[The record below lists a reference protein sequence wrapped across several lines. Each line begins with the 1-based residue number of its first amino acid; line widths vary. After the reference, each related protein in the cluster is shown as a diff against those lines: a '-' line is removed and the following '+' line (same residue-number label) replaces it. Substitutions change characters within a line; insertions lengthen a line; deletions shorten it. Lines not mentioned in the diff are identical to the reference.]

1 MLKKSLLLGSTA
13 VLSAA
18 IATPA
23 SAQVEEIIV
32 TATKREQTL
41 QEIPIAVS
49 VTTGETIEQATILD
63 ISDLQTVVPSLR
75 VTQLQNAGATNF
87 IIRGFGNGANNPGI
101 EPSVGVFIDGVYR
114 SRSGAQIGDLPR
126 LNRSE
131 VLRGPQSTL
140 FGKNAS
146 VGVISLVTEKPSFEP
161 TGEFELTYGNFN
173 QVRGKA
179 YYSQGVGDDFA
190 YAISGG
196 FNRRDGFSESLQP
209 GVDDLNDRD
218 RFNLRFD
225 SIYQVN
231 DDTEFRFIADYSEI
245 NEVCCVAQFTDAFT
259 GAAPVLNGIPV
270 GTDQNGAALFG
281 ALSNPGLVGLTLSQ
295 PLDFNDPNDPFTF
308 TNNVNSAPINN
319 IQDFGFSGQV
329 DTLLAGID
337 TTLILAYRENENFA
351 NIDAD
356 FSNIDFLGTSITSS
370 DISTFTAEL
379 RFNGTSFDNRLNWT
393 LGGFYFDEDIVAED
407 GLRFGV
413 DTRPAIEFLGA
424 AGAGLTI
431 PEIQATFSGLEAV
444 NGFAPGTF
452 FGADLATDEVG
463 NLNNQSFNLFANFDF
478 EVTDKFTLT
487 VGGAYTRDEK
497 DFDIFQSS
505 NNEFSFLDLT
515 DFSTVGPIL
524 IGGGIEATLP
534 GAIADATANVLPGAI
549 QGALGAEFP
558 GAFGGLAAAG
568 LIPGSDFTPE
578 NVAAVQALGA
588 IPGVLPDG
596 GAAAFAGFEAAV
608 TAGTTA
614 AVIDG
619 TTDAVTQGVTAAVAG
634 SDLTNP
640 ANNPLLGFQAL
651 QLVPQTVGL
660 PNGFE
665 DTNIVDDDISFT
677 VRGAYD
683 VTNNINVYASYST
696 GFKASS
702 VNLSRNSAPLLTDF
716 LDANGRPIAEAFG
729 LLPNN
734 TTVRLVP
741 TADFPVGQLID
752 NETLDSDIP
761 ADGVANN
768 LTASNFGTRFAEPE
782 ETTNIEI
789 GLKASYENFAINIA
803 AFDLEVEGFQ
813 SNVFVGN
820 GFVLANAGE
829 QSARGVE
836 WDATW
841 TPIEPLTLTFA
852 GTYLDAEFDE
862 FIGSQDIF
870 GALNDV
876 SGQQP
881 AGVPPLSLAGS
892 ATWNHTFQNGW
903 AGFLRGDIAYES
915 NTPILDVFES
925 IDAGAGTVAAA
936 GGTVPLGSLT
946 NFANIDRTQLLV
958 NAGIGLDFDNGF
970 ALQGFVRNLTDD
982 EFLVSSFPIPGLTGL
997 FAGYPNAPRTYG
1009 ITGRY
1014 SF

>member
-1 MLKKSLLLGSTA
+1 MLKKSLLLGSTL

-23 SAQVEEIIV
+23 IAQVDDEIIV

-41 QEIPIAVS
+41 QEVPIAVS
-49 VTTGETIEQATILD
+49 VTSGLTIEQATILD
-63 ISDLQTVVPSLR
+63 IADLQTVVPSLR

-87 IIRGFGNGANNPGI
+87 IIRGFGNGANNAGI

-161 TGEFELTYGNFN
+161 TGEIELTYGNFN
-173 QVRGKA
+173 QARIKG
-179 YYSQGVGDDFA
+179 YYSQGVGDNFA
-190 YAISGG
+190 YALSGG
-196 FNRRDGFSESLQP
+196 YNSRDGFSESLQP
-209 GVDDLNDRD
+209 GVDDLNDRN
-218 RFNLRFD
+218 RFNIRFD
-225 SIYQVN
+225 SIYQPN
-231 DDTEFRFIADYSEI
+231 DTTEFRFIGDYSEI
-245 NEVCCVAQFTDAFT
+245 DEVCCVAQFTDAFT
-259 GAAPVLNGIPV
+259 AAAPILNGVPV
-270 GTDQNGAALFG
+270 GAGLNGAALFG
-281 ALSNPGLVGLTLSQ
+281 ALSNPAAVGLTLSQ
-295 PLDFNDPNDPFTF
+295 PLAFNDPNDPFTF
-308 TNNVNSAPINN
+308 TNNVNSAPINE
-319 IQDFGFSGQV
+319 IKDFGFSGQV
-329 DTLLAGID
+329 DTVIGGID
-337 TTLILAYRENENFA
+337 TTAIIAYRENENFA
-351 NIDAD
+351 QIDAD
-356 FSNIDFLGTSITSS
+356 FANIDFLGTSITDS
-370 DISTFTAEL
+370 DIATFTAEL
-379 RFNGTSFDNRLNWT
+379 RFNGTAFDDRVNWT
-393 LGGFYFDEDIVAED
+393 LGGFYFDEDIVVQD

-413 DTRPAIEFLGA
+413 DTRPALEFLGA

-431 PEIQATFSGLEAV
+431 PEIQATFAGLEAV

-452 FGADLATDEVG
+452 FGADLATDETG
-463 NLNNQSFNLFANFDF
+463 NLDNQSFNIFGNFDF

-487 VGGAYTRDEK
+487 VGAAYTRDDK

-505 NNEFSFLDLT
+505 NNEFSFLDLSE
-515 DFSTVGPIL
+515 FSTVGPIL
-524 IGGGIEATLP
+524 IGGGVQATLP
-534 GAIADATANVLPGAI
+534 GAIEGQLAAGFPAT
-549 QGALGAEFP
+549 
-558 GAFGGLAAAG
+558 FGGL
-568 LIPGSDFTPE
+568 PFTPE
-578 NVAAVQALGA
+578 NVALVSST
-588 IPGVLPDG
+588 PE
-596 GAAAFAGFEAAV
+596 GAAGFAAFQQ
-608 TAGTTA
+608 

-619 TTDAVTQGVTAAVAG
+619 TTAAVTQGVTAAVAG

-651 QLVPQTVGL
+651 QLVPQTAGL

-665 DTNIVDDDISFT
+665 DTNVVDDDVSFT

-683 VTNNINVYASYST
+683 VSDNINVYASYST

-702 VNLSRNSAPLLTDF
+702 VNVSRNSGPLLTDF
-716 LDANGRPIAEAFG
+716 LDENGRPIAAGFAVLPENISVR
-729 LLPNN
+729 LLP
-734 TTVRLVP
+734 TD
-741 TADFPVGQLID
+741 AFPAGQLID
-752 NETLDSDIP
+752 NDTLDSDIP
-761 ADGVANN
+761 ADGVAN
-768 LTASNFGTRFAEPE
+768 LVTARNFGSRFASPE

-789 GLKASYENFAINIA
+789 GLKASYEDFSLNLAL
-803 AFDLEVEGFQ
+803 FDLEVDGFQ
-813 SNVFVGN
+813 SNVFIGS

-852 GTYLDAEFDE
+852 GTYLDANFDE
-862 FIGSQDIF
+862 FIGSPDLF
-870 GALNDV
+870 GAPNDV
-876 SGQQP
+876 SGNEP
-881 AGVPPLSLAGS
+881 AGIPPLSLAGS

-903 AGFLRGDIAYES
+903 AGFLRGDISYES

-925 IDAGAGTVAAA
+925 IDSSAGTVSAA
-936 GGTVPLGSLT
+936 GGTVPINSLT
-946 NFANIDRTQLLV
+946 GFANIDRTQLLI
-958 NAGIGLDFDNGF
+958 NGGIGLDFDNGF

>member
-1 MLKKSLLLGSTA
+1 MLKKSLLLGSTL

-23 SAQVEEIIV
+23 VAQLDDEIIV

-41 QEIPIAVS
+41 QEVPIAVS
-49 VTTGETIEQATILD
+49 VTSGLTIEQATILD
-63 ISDLQTVVPSLR
+63 IADLQTVVPSLR

-87 IIRGFGNGANNPGI
+87 IIRGFGNGANNAGI

-161 TGEFELTYGNFN
+161 TGEIELTYGNFN
-173 QVRGKA
+173 QARIKG

-190 YAISGG
+190 FALSGG
-196 FNRRDGFSESLQP
+196 YNSRDGFSESLQP
-209 GVDDLNDRD
+209 GVDDLNDRN
-218 RFNLRFD
+218 RFNIRFD
-225 SIYQVN
+225 SIYQPN
-231 DDTEFRFIADYSEI
+231 DTTEFRFIGDYSEI
-245 NEVCCVAQFTDAFT
+245 DEVCCVAQFTDAFT
-259 GAAPVLNGIPV
+259 AAAPILNGVPV
-270 GTDQNGAALFG
+270 GAGLNGAALFG
-281 ALSNPGLVGLTLSQ
+281 ALSNPAAVGLTLSQ
-295 PLDFNDPNDPFTF
+295 PLAFNDPNDPFTF
-308 TNNVNSAPINN
+308 TNNVNSAPINE
-319 IQDFGFSGQV
+319 IKDFGFSGQV
-329 DTLLAGID
+329 DTVIKGID
-337 TTLILAYRENENFA
+337 TTAIIAYRENENFA
-351 NIDAD
+351 QIDAD
-356 FSNIDFLGTSITSS
+356 FANIDFLGTSITDS
-370 DISTFTAEL
+370 DIATFTAEL
-379 RFNGTSFDNRLNWT
+379 RFNGTAFDDRVNWT
-393 LGGFYFDEDIVAED
+393 LGGFYFDEDIVVQD

-413 DTRPAIEFLGA
+413 DTRPALEFLGA

-431 PEIQATFSGLEAV
+431 PEIQATFAGLEAV

-452 FGADLATDEVG
+452 FGADLATDETG
-463 NLNNQSFNLFANFDF
+463 NLDNQSFNIFGNFDF

-487 VGGAYTRDEK
+487 VGAAYTRDDK

-505 NNEFSFLDLT
+505 NNEFSFLDLSE
-515 DFSTVGPIL
+515 FSTVGPIL
-524 IGGGIEATLP
+524 IGGGVQATLP
-534 GAIADATANVLPGAI
+534 GAIEGQLAAGFPAT
-549 QGALGAEFP
+549 
-558 GAFGGLAAAG
+558 FGGL
-568 LIPGSDFTPE
+568 PFTPE
-578 NVAAVQALGA
+578 NVALVSST
-588 IPGVLPDG
+588 PE
-596 GAAAFAGFEAAV
+596 GAAGFAAFQQ
-608 TAGTTA
+608 

-619 TTDAVTQGVTAAVAG
+619 TTAAVTQGVTAAVAG

-651 QLVPQTVGL
+651 QLVPQTAGL

-665 DTNIVDDDISFT
+665 DTNVVDDDVSFT

-683 VTNNINVYASYST
+683 VSDNINVYASYST

-702 VNLSRNSAPLLTDF
+702 VNVSRNSGPLLSDF
-716 LDANGRPIAEAFG
+716 LDENGRPIAAGFAVLPENFSVR
-729 LLPNN
+729 LLP
-734 TTVRLVP
+734 
-741 TADFPVGQLID
+741 TAAFPAGQLID
-752 NETLDSDIP
+752 NDTLDSDIP
-761 ADGVANN
+761 ADGVAN
-768 LTASNFGTRFAEPE
+768 LVTARNFGSRFASPE

-789 GLKASYENFAINIA
+789 GLKASYEDFSLNLAL
-803 AFDLEVEGFQ
+803 FDLEVDGFQ
-813 SNVFVGN
+813 SNVFIGS

-852 GTYLDAEFDE
+852 GTYLDANFDD
-862 FIGSQDIF
+862 FVGSPDLF
-870 GALNDV
+870 GAPNDV
-876 SGQQP
+876 SGNEP
-881 AGVPPLSLAGS
+881 AGIPPLSLAGS

-903 AGFLRGDIAYES
+903 AGFLRGDISYES

-925 IDAGAGTVAAA
+925 IDSSAGTVSAA
-936 GGTVPLGSLT
+936 GGTVPINSLT
-946 NFANIDRTQLLV
+946 GFANIDRTQLLI
-958 NAGIGLDFDNGF
+958 NGGIGLDFDNGF

>member
-1 MLKKSLLLGSTA
+1 MLKKTLLLSSTV
-13 VLSAA
+13 VLATA
-18 IATPA
+18 IAVPA
-23 SAQVEEIIV
+23 YAQFDDEIIV

-41 QEIPIAVS
+41 QEVPIAVS
-49 VTTGETIEQATILD
+49 VTSGLTIEQATILD

-87 IIRGFGNGANNPGI
+87 IIRGFGNGANNAGI

-161 TGEFELTYGNFN
+161 TGEIELTYGNFN
-173 QVRGKA
+173 QARVKG
-179 YYSQGVGDDFA
+179 YYSQGLGDNFA
-190 YAISGG
+190 FALSGG
-196 FNRRDGFSESLQP
+196 YNSRDGFSESLQP
-209 GVDDLNDRD
+209 GVDDLNDRN
-218 RFNLRFD
+218 RFNFRAD
-225 SIYQVN
+225 AIYQPN
-231 DDTEFRFIADYSEI
+231 DDTEFRFIGDYSEI
-245 NEVCCVAQFTDAFT
+245 DEVCCVAQFTDAFT
-259 GAAPVLNGIPV
+259 AAAPVLNGVPV
-270 GTDQNGAALFG
+270 GTSLNGAALFG
-281 ALSNPGLVGLTLSQ
+281 ALSNPAFVGLTLSQ
-295 PLDFNDPNDPFTF
+295 PLAFNDPNDPFTF
-308 TNNVNSAPINN
+308 TNNVNSAPVNEIT
-319 IQDFGFSGQV
+319 DFGFSGQV
-329 DTLLAGID
+329 DTVIGGID
-337 TTLILAYRENENFA
+337 TTAIIAYRENENFA
-351 NIDAD
+351 QIDAD
-356 FSNIDFLGTSITSS
+356 FANIDFLGTSITDS
-370 DISTFTAEL
+370 DIATFTAEL
-379 RFNGTSFDNRLNWT
+379 RFNGTAFDDRVNWT
-393 LGGFYFDEDIVAED
+393 LGGFYFDEDIEVQD

-413 DTRPAIEFLGA
+413 DTRPALEFLGA

-431 PEIQATFSGLEAV
+431 PEIQATFAGLEAV

-452 FGADLATDEVG
+452 FGADLATDETG
-463 NLNNQSFNLFANFDF
+463 NLDNQSFNIFGNFDF

-487 VGGAYTRDEK
+487 VGAAYTRDDK

-505 NNEFSFLDLT
+505 NNEFSFLDLSE
-515 DFSTVGPIL
+515 FSTVGPIL
-524 IGGGIEATLP
+524 IGGGVQATLP
-534 GAIADATANVLPGAI
+534 GAIEGQLAAGFPAT
-549 QGALGAEFP
+549 
-558 GAFGGLAAAG
+558 FGGL
-568 LIPGSDFTPE
+568 PFTPE
-578 NVAAVQALGA
+578 NVALVSST
-588 IPGVLPDG
+588 PE
-596 GAAAFAGFEAAV
+596 GAAGFAAFQQ
-608 TAGTTA
+608 

-619 TTDAVTQGVTAAVAG
+619 TTAAVTQGVTAAVAG

-651 QLVPQTVGL
+651 QLVPQTAGL

-665 DTNIVDDDISFT
+665 DTNVVDDDVSFT

-683 VTNNINVYASYST
+683 VSDNINVYASYST

-702 VNLSRNSAPLLTDF
+702 VNVSRNSGPLLSDF
-716 LDANGRPIAEAFG
+716 LDENGRPIAAGFAVLPENISVR
-729 LLPNN
+729 LLP
-734 TTVRLVP
+734 
-741 TADFPVGQLID
+741 TAAFPAGQLID
-752 NETLDSDIP
+752 NDTLDSDIP
-761 ADGVANN
+761 ADGVAN
-768 LTASNFGTRFAEPE
+768 LVTARNFGSRFASPE

-789 GLKASYENFAINIA
+789 GLKASYEDFSLNLAL
-803 AFDLEVEGFQ
+803 FDLEVDGFQ
-813 SNVFVGN
+813 SNVFIGS

-852 GTYLDAEFDE
+852 GTYLDANFDE
-862 FIGSQDIF
+862 FIGSPDLF
-870 GALNDV
+870 GAPNDV
-876 SGQQP
+876 SGNEP
-881 AGVPPLSLAGS
+881 AGIPPLSLAGS

-903 AGFLRGDIAYES
+903 AGFLRGDISYES

-925 IDAGAGTVAAA
+925 IDSSAGTVSAA
-936 GGTVPLGSLT
+936 GGTVPINSLT
-946 NFANIDRTQLLV
+946 GFANIDRTQLLI
-958 NAGIGLDFDNGF
+958 NGGIGLDFDNGF

-982 EFLVSSFPIPGLTGL
+982 EFLVSSFTIPGLTGL

>member
-1 MLKKSLLLGSTA
+1 MLKKTLLLSSTV
-13 VLSAA
+13 VLATA
-18 IATPA
+18 IAVPA
-23 SAQVEEIIV
+23 YAQFDDEIIV

-41 QEIPIAVS
+41 QEVPIAVS
-49 VTTGETIEQATILD
+49 VTSGLTIEQATILD

-87 IIRGFGNGANNPGI
+87 IIRGFGNGANNAGI

-161 TGEFELTYGNFN
+161 TGEIELTYGNFN
-173 QVRGKA
+173 QARIKG
-179 YYSQGVGDDFA
+179 YYSQGLGDNFA
-190 YAISGG
+190 FALSGG
-196 FNRRDGFSESLQP
+196 YNSRDGFSESLQP
-209 GVDDLNDRD
+209 GVDDLNDRN
-218 RFNLRFD
+218 RFNFRAD
-225 SIYQVN
+225 AIYQPN
-231 DDTEFRFIADYSEI
+231 DDTEFRFIGDYSEI
-245 NEVCCVAQFTDAFT
+245 DEVCCVAQFTDAFT
-259 GAAPVLNGIPV
+259 AAAPILNGVPV
-270 GTDQNGAALFG
+270 GAGLNGAALFG
-281 ALSNPGLVGLTLSQ
+281 ALSNPALVGLTLSQ
-295 PLDFNDPNDPFTF
+295 PLSFNDPNDPFTF
-308 TNNVNSAPINN
+308 TNNVNSAPVNEIT
-319 IQDFGFSGQV
+319 DFGFSGQV
-329 DTLLAGID
+329 DTVIGGID
-337 TTLILAYRENENFA
+337 TTAIIAYRENENFA
-351 NIDAD
+351 QIDAD
-356 FSNIDFLGTSITSS
+356 FANIDFLGTSITDS
-370 DISTFTAEL
+370 DIATFTAEL
-379 RFNGTSFDNRLNWT
+379 RFNGTAFDDRVNWT
-393 LGGFYFDEDIVAED
+393 LGGFYFDEDIEVQD

-413 DTRPAIEFLGA
+413 DTRPALEFLGA

-431 PEIQATFSGLEAV
+431 PEIQATFAGLEAV

-452 FGADLATDEVG
+452 FGADLATDETG
-463 NLNNQSFNLFANFDF
+463 NLDNQSFNIFGNFDF

-487 VGGAYTRDEK
+487 VGAAYTRDDK

-505 NNEFSFLDLT
+505 NNEFSFLDLA

-524 IGGGIEATLP
+524 IGGGVQATLP
-534 GAIADATANVLPGAI
+534 GAIEGQLAAGFPAT
-549 QGALGAEFP
+549 
-558 GAFGGLAAAG
+558 FGGL
-568 LIPGSDFTPE
+568 PFTPE
-578 NVAAVQALGA
+578 NVALVSST
-588 IPGVLPDG
+588 PE
-596 GAAAFAGFEAAV
+596 GAAGFAAFQQ
-608 TAGTTA
+608 

-619 TTDAVTQGVTAAVAG
+619 TTAAVTQGVTAAVAG

-651 QLVPQTVGL
+651 QLVPQTAGL

-665 DTNIVDDDISFT
+665 DTNVVDDDVSFT

-683 VTNNINVYASYST
+683 VSDNINVYASYST

-702 VNLSRNSAPLLTDF
+702 VNVSRNSGPLLTDF
-716 LDANGRPIAEAFG
+716 LDENGRPIAAGFAV
-729 LLPNN
+729 LPENFS
-734 TTVRLVP
+734 VRLQP
-741 TADFPVGQLID
+741 TTAFPAGQLID
-752 NETLDSDIP
+752 NDTLDSDIP
-761 ADGVANN
+761 ADGVAN
-768 LTASNFGTRFAEPE
+768 LVTARNFGSRFASPE

-789 GLKASYENFAINIA
+789 GLKASYEDFSLNLAL
-803 AFDLEVEGFQ
+803 FDLEVDGFQ
-813 SNVFVGN
+813 SNVFIGS

-852 GTYLDAEFDE
+852 GTYLDTNFDE
-862 FIGSQDIF
+862 FIGSPDLF
-870 GALNDV
+870 GAPNDV
-876 SGQQP
+876 SGNEP
-881 AGVPPLSLAGS
+881 AGIPPLSLAGS

-903 AGFLRGDIAYES
+903 AGFLRGDISYES

-925 IDAGAGTVAAA
+925 IDSSAGTVSAA
-936 GGTVPLGSLT
+936 GGTVPINSLT
-946 NFANIDRTQLLV
+946 GFANIDRTQLLI
-958 NAGIGLDFDNGF
+958 NGGIGLDFDNGF